1 MVASEYLYE
10 TSSEIFDRRQ
20 CNLDVSECLQC
31 VVLEEKLRIALE
43 EVESIK
49 LIVDL
54 LKSDRDRC
62 PPLYDR
68 EANPSGDVSDICEIV
83 HSNESTKWKTLKTKC
98 QKKASPLKTTEAE
111 NVPHVAVVNRYELL
125 HNLQDSQD
133 DSRQPGTQEK
143 VKLSETHDDLH
154 LQNLRE
160 KDATSG
166 IHGQDKNSTMQV
178 DNQTHPK
185 LLQKDKTQQKGKNVK
200 ISYKDCQVHHI
211 PTILNGKIEVKNT
224 GVKNEMNYKNGK
236 NNTQDYKQHKVIMI
250 GDRFIRGIRD
260 NVVMSISDRFSI

>member
-1 MVASEYLYE
+1 VKSLHE

-49 LIVDL
+49 LIIDL
-54 LKSDRDRC
+54 LKSDRDGY

-98 QKKASPLKTTEAE
+98 RKKASPLKTTEAE

-133 DSRQPGTQEK
+133 DSVQPRTQGK
-143 VKLSETHDDLH
+143 V
-154 LQNLRE
+154 
-160 KDATSG
+160 
-166 IHGQDKNSTMQV
+166 
-178 DNQTHPK
+178 
-185 LLQKDKTQQKGKNVK
+185 
-200 ISYKDCQVHHI
+200 
-211 PTILNGKIEVKNT
+211 
-224 GVKNEMNYKNGK
+224 
-236 NNTQDYKQHKVIMI
+236 
-250 GDRFIRGIRD
+250 
-260 NVVMSISDRFSI
+260 